1 MLPNRKHRRDLNPEP
16 NNLEKK
22 RKPSG
27 SGNTNLAESESA
39 TIDTR
44 NTITDAS
51 NPNPAYFR
59 PIRKS
64 EAEDISYDIA
74 EALGVNYGL
83 AETVRIYM
91 SPSLPKIQFWNDYPG
106 RATLRSWDHKIY
118 MLGVH
123 GPLGPLGITDE
134 KGSYSLSRRLIGP
147 VSDTIDL
154 LREVSHEPSK
164 HSWMGIRETLILT
177 ELKDGKVTTWEV
189 AKHKDTKVNPFD
201 HPNYRNKLKYSSR
214 EGGFVQ
220 DSRNFL
226 DYTRVDHR
234 ILPREGKI
242 PTYLKDQEGK
252 IVEDAEIVV
261 AANWYVLTLTRSGD
275 LYFNQDLY
283 MENVQSIATASTDE
297 FVLILNESHEYEF
310 HRNRKIVK
318 YLRDQDARNGEEIV
332 GDLKLYGKNFGDRD
346 SSRRVV
352 GPSVYTENS
361 WGRLGL
367 QADGRLKSDD
377 LLPSELESDLAD
389 ESNYVKSVAASYD
402 YFAALLEL
410 IDEGSQEV
418 YVWGEDSTTYIK
430 VNFKMHSC
438 FEKKNPENGTVVRKR
453 ISDITVSDNNR
464 YMTSQYNYFRTNR
477 YKDVIALNF
486 EDNSSCLLLIISDN
500 NLSFLTSFTERTQS
514 IHTTR
519 DGMLIVTDSKILKM
533 TEPGRALS
541 TLADSNRRYVSFV
554 ASSDGYV
561 IVYPGGE
568 YEISESVQP
577 PTDIQNTIHQG
588 NGIAEIYH
596 DKSGTF
602 HAILRNGTLV
612 SWYSETSVGFR
623 NTPKWDMDKFLI
635 RR

>member
-1 MLPNRKHRRDLNPEP
+1 M
-16 NNLEKK
+16 
-22 RKPSG
+22 KPSG
-27 SGNTNLAESESA
+27 PE
-39 TIDTR
+39 
-44 NTITDAS
+44 
-51 NPNPAYFR
+51 NPSPVYFR

-64 EAEDISYDIA
+64 ETEDILDDIVDALKVPA
-74 EALGVNYGL
+74 EL
-83 AETVRIYM
+83 AKIIYPYM
-91 SPSLPKIQFWNDYPG
+91 PPPPPKIQFWNDYPG
-106 RATLRSWDHKIY
+106 RATLRSRHHEIY

-123 GPLGPLGITDE
+123 GPLGPLGIADE
-134 KGSYSLSRRLIGP
+134 KGSYSLSRKLISP

-154 LREVSHEPSK
+154 LREVSREPSK

-177 ELKDGKVTTWEV
+177 ELKDGKVTSWEV
-189 AKHKDTKVNPFD
+189 AKHKDTKVNHFD
-201 HPNYRNKLKYSSR
+201 HPNYRNKLKHSSR

-226 DYTRVDHR
+226 DYTRADHR

-297 FVLILNESHEYEF
+297 FVLILNESYEYEF
-310 HRNRKIVK
+310 HRNTKIVK
-318 YLRDQDARNGEEIV
+318 YLRDQDAHNGEEIV

-377 LLPSELESDLAD
+377 LLPSELESVLAD

-410 IDEGSQEV
+410 IGEGSQEV

-430 VNFKMHSC
+430 VNFKMHPC

-541 TLADSNRRYVSFV
+541 TLVDSNRRYVSFV

-561 IVYPGGE
+561 IVYPDGKYGA
-568 YEISESVQP
+568 SESVQP
-577 PTDIQNTIHQG
+577 PTDIKNTIHQG
-588 NGIAEIYH
+588 NGIAELYH

-602 HAILRNGTLV
+602 HAILRNGTFV
-612 SWYSETSVGFR
+612 SWYSETSAVFR
-623 NTPKWDMDKFLI
+623 NTPKWDRDMSIIKYKQYL
-635 RR
+635 RG